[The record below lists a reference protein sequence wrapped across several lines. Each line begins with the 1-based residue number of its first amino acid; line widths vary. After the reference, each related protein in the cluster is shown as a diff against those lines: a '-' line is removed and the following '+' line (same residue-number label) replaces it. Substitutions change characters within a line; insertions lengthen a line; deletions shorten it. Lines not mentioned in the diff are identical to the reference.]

1 MTRLGLPCRVMG
13 RVVGLAMGLLVPLCL
28 ATGTPSPAL
37 AQAPAGETCTIPDSV
52 LSIDAVLP
60 RVREALRD
68 GGALNVL
75 VVRTAKPQ
83 SERAPLTYPARMEAE
98 LKRRMPGREVRV
110 SVRNLPDD
118 SAEEMVHELKAALAS
133 GPPSLV
139 VWQVGTVDA
148 MRNLDVE
155 SFGAALAEGIE
166 LVHELGSDII
176 VMDMQYSLQ
185 TTQLI
190 NFQPYVDYIDWVT
203 QNHDVFHFPRYD
215 IMRHWVEDG
224 QVDFNTETPE
234 AKQRSFTFV
243 HKCLGKLLADSILSM
258 TLDPEMVKP

>member
-1 MTRLGLPCRVMG
+1 MRCLSLPR
-13 RVVGLAMGLLVPLCL
+13 RVVGLVVGLLVVLCF
-28 ATGTPSPAL
+28 APGIPSPAL
-37 AQAPAGETCTIPDSV
+37 AQAPAGESCAIPDTI
-52 LSIDAVLP
+52 LAIDAILP
-60 RVREALRD
+60 RAREALHD
-68 GGALNVL
+68 GGALTVL
-75 VVRTAKPQ
+75 VVRTAKPL
-83 SERAPLTYPARMEAE
+83 SDRAPLTYPARMEAE
-98 LKRRMPGREVRV
+98 LKRRLPGREIRV
-110 SVRNLPDD
+110 SVRNLPDE
-118 SAEEMVHELKAALAS
+118 SAAEMVNELKAALANE
-133 GPPSLV
+133 PPGLV

-155 SFGAALAEGIE
+155 SFGAALSEGIE

-224 QVDFNTETPE
+224 QVDFSTETAE

-243 HKCLGKLLADSILSM
+243 HTCLAKLLADSIM
-258 TLDPEMVKP
+258 TMALDPELVKP

>member
-1 MTRLGLPCRVMG
+1 MIRRSLHRL
-13 RVVGLAMGLLVPLCL
+13 LAVLCV
-28 ATGTPSPAL
+28 ASGTFAAAMAQEPAPESC
-37 AQAPAGETCTIPDSV
+37 AIPDTV
-52 LSIDAVLP
+52 LTVDAVLP
-60 RVREALRD
+60 NVRAALDD
-68 GGALNVL
+68 GGALTVL

-83 SERAPLTYPARMEAE
+83 ASRAPMTYPARLEAE

-110 SVRNLPDD
+110 AVRNLPDE
-118 SAEEMVHELKAALAS
+118 SAAEMALELKASLAQERPAL
-133 GPPSLV
+133 V
-139 VWQVGTVDA
+139 IWQVGTVDA

-155 SFGAALAEGIE
+155 SFGEALSEGIG
-166 LVHELGSDII
+166 LAHDMGSDII

-243 HKCLGKLLADSILSM
+243 HNCLGKLLADSILAM
-258 TLDPEMVKP
+258 TLDPDLVKP

>member
-1 MTRLGLPCRVMG
+1 MMRGRLCRLL
-13 RVVGLAMGLLVPLCL
+13 LALCL
-28 ATGTPSPAL
+28 GGGIMPPAM
-37 AQAPAGETCTIPDSV
+37 AQEPAPESCVVPDTV
-52 LSIDAVLP
+52 LTFDAVLP
-60 RVREALRD
+60 KVRAALQD
-68 GGALNVL
+68 GGVLTVL
-75 VVRTAKPQ
+75 VVRTANPQ
-83 SERAPLTYPARMEAE
+83 PSRAPLTYPARLEAE
-98 LKRRMPGREVRV
+98 LKGRMPGREVRV
-110 SVRNLPDD
+110 SVRNLPNE
-118 SAEEMVHELKAALAS
+118 AAAEMVLELKTSLTRELPAL
-133 GPPSLV
+133 V
-139 VWQVGTVDA
+139 IWQVGTVDA

-155 SFGAALAEGIE
+155 SFGEALSEGIG

-243 HKCLGKLLADSILSM
+243 HTCLGKLLADSIM
-258 TLDPEMVKP
+258 TMALDPDLVNP

>member
-1 MTRLGLPCRVMG
+1 MIPRSLCR
-13 RVVGLAMGLLVPLCL
+13 LLVVLFI
-28 ATGTPSPAL
+28 AVSPAL
-37 AQAPAGETCTIPDSV
+37 AQEPPPESCAIPDTV
-52 LSIDAVLP
+52 LTIDAVLP
-60 RVREALRD
+60 KVRAALQD
-68 GGALNVL
+68 GGALTVL
-75 VVRTAKPQ
+75 VVRTANPQ
-83 SERAPLTYPARMEAE
+83 ASRAAMTYPARLEAE

-110 SVRNLPDD
+110 AVRNLPDE
-118 SAEEMVHELKAALAS
+118 SAAEMVLELKASLVREL
-133 GPPSLV
+133 PSLV
-139 VWQVGTVDA
+139 IWQVGTVDA

-155 SFGAALAEGIE
+155 SFGEALSEGIG
-166 LVHELGSDII
+166 LVHDMGSDII
-176 VMDMQYSLQ
+176 VIDMQYSLQ

-243 HKCLGKLLADSILSM
+243 HNCLGKLLADSILTM
-258 TLDPEMVKP
+258 ALDPDMVKP

>member
-1 MTRLGLPCRVMG
+1 MIRRSLCR
-13 RVVGLAMGLLVPLCL
+13 LLVVLFIAVL
-28 ATGTPSPAL
+28 PAL
-37 AQAPAGETCTIPDSV
+37 AQEPPPESCAIPDTV
-52 LSIDAVLP
+52 LTIDAVLP
-60 RVREALRD
+60 KVRAALQD
-68 GGALNVL
+68 GGALTVL
-75 VVRTAKPQ
+75 VVRTANPQ
-83 SERAPLTYPARMEAE
+83 ASRASMTYPARLEAE

-110 SVRNLPDD
+110 AVRNLPDE
-118 SAEEMVHELKAALAS
+118 SAAEMVLELKASLARELPAL
-133 GPPSLV
+133 V
-139 VWQVGTVDA
+139 IWQVGTVDA
-148 MRNLDVE
+148 MRNLNVE
-155 SFGAALAEGIE
+155 SFGEALAEGIG

-243 HKCLGKLLADSILSM
+243 HNCLGKLLADSILTM
-258 TLDPEMVKP
+258 VLDPDLVKP

>member
-1 MTRLGLPCRVMG
+1 MIRRCLCRFL
-13 RVVGLAMGLLVPLCL
+13 VVLWIAV
-28 ATGTPSPAL
+28 SPAL
-37 AQAPAGETCTIPDSV
+37 AQEAPPESCAIPDTV
-52 LSIDAVLP
+52 LTIDAVLP
-60 RVREALRD
+60 KVRAALQD
-68 GGALNVL
+68 GGALTVL
-75 VVRTAKPQ
+75 VVRTANPQ
-83 SERAPLTYPARMEAE
+83 STRAAMTYPARLEAE
-98 LKRRMPGREVRV
+98 LKRRMPNREVRV
-110 SVRNLPDD
+110 AVRNLPDE
-118 SAEEMVHELKAALAS
+118 SAAEMVLELKASLAREL
-133 GPPSLV
+133 PSLV
-139 VWQVGTVDA
+139 IWQVGTVDA
-148 MRNLDVE
+148 MRNLNVE
-155 SFGAALAEGIE
+155 SFGEALAEGIG

-243 HKCLGKLLADSILSM
+243 HTCLGKLLADSIM
-258 TLDPEMVKP
+258 TMALDPDLVNP

>member
-1 MTRLGLPCRVMG
+1 
-13 RVVGLAMGLLVPLCL
+13 
-28 ATGTPSPAL
+28 
-37 AQAPAGETCTIPDSV
+37 
-52 LSIDAVLP
+52 
-60 RVREALRD
+60 
-68 GGALNVL
+68 
-75 VVRTAKPQ
+75 
-83 SERAPLTYPARMEAE
+83 
-98 LKRRMPGREVRV
+98 
-110 SVRNLPDD
+110 
-118 SAEEMVHELKAALAS
+118 MVHELKAALAS

>member
-1 MTRLGLPCRVMG
+1 MMRLSLFRLLSALCIVAGLM
-13 RVVGLAMGLLVPLCL
+13 
-28 ATGTPSPAL
+28 SPVW
-37 AQAPAGETCTIPDSV
+37 AQESPPENCAIPDTVLTVDSV
-52 LSIDAVLP
+52 LP
-60 RVREALRD
+60 NVRAALHD
-68 GGALNVL
+68 GGALTVL
-75 VVRTAKPQ
+75 VVRTANPQ
-83 SERAPLTYPARMEAE
+83 PSRAPMTYPARLEAE

-110 SVRNLPDD
+110 AVRNLPDE
-118 SAEEMVHELKAALAS
+118 SAAEMVLELKASLAQER
-133 GPPSLV
+133 PSLV
-139 VWQVGTVDA
+139 IWQVGTVDA
-148 MRNLDVE
+148 MRNLNVE
-155 SFGAALAEGIE
+155 SFGEALSEGIG
-166 LVHELGSDII
+166 LVHDMGSDII

-243 HKCLGKLLADSILSM
+243 HNCLGKLLADSIMTM
-258 TLDPEMVKP
+258 TLDPDLVK

>member
-1 MTRLGLPCRVMG
+1 M
-13 RVVGLAMGLLVPLCL
+13 AQE
-28 ATGTPSPAL
+28 PAPESC
-37 AQAPAGETCTIPDSV
+37 AIPDTV
-52 LSIDAVLP
+52 LTVDAVLP
-60 RVREALRD
+60 NVRAALHD
-68 GGALNVL
+68 GGTLTVL

-83 SERAPLTYPARMEAE
+83 ASRAPMTYPARLEAE

-110 SVRNLPDD
+110 AVRNLPDE
-118 SAEEMVHELKAALAS
+118 SAAEMALELKASLAQERPAL
-133 GPPSLV
+133 V
-139 VWQVGTVDA
+139 IWQVGTVDA

-155 SFGAALAEGIE
+155 SFGEALSEGIG
-166 LVHELGSDII
+166 LAHDMGSDII

-190 NFQPYVDYIDWVT
+190 NFQPYVDYIDWFT

-243 HKCLGKLLADSILSM
+243 HNCLGKLLADSILAM
-258 TLDPEMVKP
+258 TLDPDLVRP

>member
-1 MTRLGLPCRVMG
+1 MMRGGLHR
-13 RVVGLAMGLLVPLCL
+13 LLVALCL
-28 ATGTPSPAL
+28 AAGIVSPVM
-37 AQAPAGETCTIPDSV
+37 AQEPAPESCAIPDTV
-52 LSIDAVLP
+52 LTIDAVLP
-60 RVREALRD
+60 KVREALQD
-68 GGALNVL
+68 GGALTVL
-75 VVRTAKPQ
+75 VVRTANPQ
-83 SERAPLTYPARMEAE
+83 ASRAPLTYPARLEAE

-110 SVRNLPDD
+110 SVRNLPNEP
-118 SAEEMVHELKAALAS
+118 AAEMVHELKASLARELPAL
-133 GPPSLV
+133 V
-139 VWQVGTVDA
+139 IWQVGTVDA

-155 SFGAALAEGIE
+155 SFGEALSEGIG

-243 HKCLGKLLADSILSM
+243 HNCLGKLLADSIMAM
-258 TLDPEMVKP
+258 TLDSDLVKP